1 MATVESKADRFIRM
15 VSPHERQLYFLCYH
29 MMGNQQD
36 AEDCAQEAML
46 KAFQGFDR
54 FRGDSKVST
63 WLYTIATRACTD
75 LLRKR
80 RELVSLDSLREEGFE
95 AVSEEPSP
103 YLELESGERKRLLQ
117 QAIAGLPA
125 QQRQA
130 VVLCDLNGLS
140 YEETAAALD
149 CPVGTVRSRL
159 SRGRQ
164 ELKRQLSQK
173 GELFV
178 EQVRP
183 NVERRENHEL

>member
-1 MATVESKADRFIRM
+1 MAANESSADRFIRL

-46 KAFQGFDR
+46 KAYRAFDR
-54 FRGDSKVST
+54 FRGDSKLST
-63 WLYTIATRACTD
+63 WLYTIASRVCTD

-80 RELVSLDSLREEGFE
+80 KELVSLDSLREEGFE
-95 AVSEEPSP
+95 ASSDEPSP
-103 YLELESGERKRLLQ
+103 YMSLEAGERRRLLQ
-117 QAIAGLPA
+117 EAIQRLPA
-125 QQRQA
+125 QQRQV

-140 YEETAAALD
+140 YEEAAAALD

-164 ELKRQLSQK
+164 ELKRILSQDR
-173 GELFV
+173 ELFV
-178 EQVRP
+178 QDLRP
-183 NVERRENHEL
+183 NVERRENNAL

>member
-1 MATVESKADRFIRM
+1 MAANESSADRFIRL

-46 KAFQGFDR
+46 KAYRAFDR
-54 FRGDSKVST
+54 FRGDSKLST
-63 WLYTIATRACTD
+63 WLYTIASRVCTD

-80 RELVSLDSLREEGFE
+80 KELVSLDSLREEGFE
-95 AVSEEPSP
+95 ASSDEPSP
-103 YLELESGERKRLLQ
+103 YLSLEAGERRRLLQ
-117 QAIAGLPA
+117 EAIQRLPA
-125 QQRQA
+125 QQRQV

-140 YEETAAALD
+140 YEEAAAALD

-164 ELKRQLSQK
+164 ELKRILSQDR
-173 GELFV
+173 ELFV
-178 EQVRP
+178 QDLRP
-183 NVERRENHEL
+183 NVERRENNAL